1 MRCDL
6 RNSPISPPQ
15 WEAPRGSNKSC
26 QRYLHASLRIIC
38 LRFPCNT
45 PPSHPPPASPGLSV
59 QSGKVRST
67 GSFQDHHPVSIP
79 LRRLAWGKNRDQ
91 SCGPPSRPSGLF
103 RQTPASPHPGTI
115 CFFPESRK
123 ASARARP
130 LREGGPGE
138 GRGEGDSNP
147 WSPPGS
153 RAPLFIYFARSGPP
167 LPPAFRSAPHSRAG
181 PAGPSQPRGAGL
193 APGSPV
199 AAPLPPGGI
208 GRSDPARTAVSGHDD
223 GPSPEVRRPNWGL

>member
-1 MRCDL
+1 MGCDL

-15 WEAPRGSNKSC
+15 WEAPQESNKSC
-26 QRYLHASLRIIC
+26 QRHLHASLRIIC

-59 QSGKVRST
+59 QRGKVRST
-67 GSFQDHHPVSIP
+67 GSFQDPHPVSIP

-91 SCGPPSRPSGLF
+91 SCGPPSRPCGPF
-103 RQTPASPHPGTI
+103 RQTPASPHRGTI
-115 CFFPESRK
+115 CFLPECSK

-130 LREGGPGE
+130 PREGGPGK

-153 RAPLFIYFARSGPP
+153 RAPLFISPAPGLPSRRPSGALLTPE
-167 LPPAFRSAPHSRAG
+167 RRRRDRAD
-181 PAGPSQPRGAGL
+181 RGARGWRRDRPL
-193 APGSPV
+193 QPLCHP
-199 AAPLPPGGI
+199 AA
-208 GRSDPARTAVSGHDD
+208 
-223 GPSPEVRRPNWGL
+223 